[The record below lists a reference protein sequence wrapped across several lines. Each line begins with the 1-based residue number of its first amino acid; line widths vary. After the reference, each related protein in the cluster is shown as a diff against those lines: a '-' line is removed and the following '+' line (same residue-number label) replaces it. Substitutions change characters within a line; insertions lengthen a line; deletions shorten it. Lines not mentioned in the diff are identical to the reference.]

1 MNVLNKVAEMLAGTS
16 IGDIDINGVDGDVI
30 AILKSQGLIT
40 IENNIICYP
49 YKVKSFG
56 EYCFK
61 VFLQCPENM
70 RLGQWAFVLFNHKF
84 PDIKVPYGGD
94 LDPFYDDS
102 KLPQFLDFVAEY
114 QHDF

>member
-30 AILKSQGLIT
+30 SILQSQGLIT
-40 IENNIICYP
+40 IENNIVCYP

-61 VFLQCPENM
+61 VFLQCPEDM
-70 RLGQWAFVLFNHKF
+70 RLGQWATVLFSRKF
-84 PDIKVPYGGD
+84 PDVKVPED
-94 LDPFYDDS
+94 IDPFYNDS
-102 KLPQFLDFVAEY
+102 KLPEFIDFAAQY
-114 QHDF
+114 RLSF